1 MTRHD
6 MTLCD
11 GCGEG
16 VYREDPQTGE
26 TRCGNCGNHP
36 PILGGQGRDA
46 DEVASDALAAVGL
59 LVAGAVIAVLA
70 VVVSV
75 L

>member
-1 MTRHD
+1 MRSL
-6 MTLCD
+6 TLCD

>member
-1 MTRHD
+1 MRSL
-6 MTLCD
+6 TLCD

-46 DEVASDALAAVGL
+46 DDVASVAFATGVL
-59 LVAGAVIAVLA
+59 LVCGAVIAVLA